1 MKKIISSLLSAA
13 FIVSALPQIP
23 AASAD
28 DGLADSGISY
38 TESVET
44 IQNPGAGYTNTVWA
58 VCKPGKTPVYSPTG
72 SLVLFF
78 IDIGAFSSG
87 VNGTTDAD
95 GNYTPGKDYD
105 LDKTF
110 FDSWRQTF
118 DNCRKNGCM
127 IAVRFRYDAVGKEN
141 PEPATF
147 DKVLAHIQQ
156 IKDSKILSDNAD
168 ILAYVESGFV
178 GKWGEQHGGKF
189 TTVDYK
195 TRLLSAML
203 RAVPEPVPV
212 TVRTP
217 DTFANLIGL
226 SRSDL
231 ADDQYYKRYSF
242 TDPDVVVDPIPCI
255 LDFERVGLY
264 DDGYMGSDSD
274 LGTYADREIETEWL
288 SRVTHHTYFG
298 GEFSGDI
305 DYAKKFNTY
314 LPENAIPEMYKTR
327 LSYINSNIFQLYKD
341 YTFGEE
347 YSVEGVDNS
356 AYYGQSVFQFIRDH
370 IGYRFVVRKAEN
382 TEQTTQGGDVQMKFD
397 LENTGFGEVV
407 FPTRQEV
414 MLEKN
419 GVIYSTNVS
428 FNGGYEWDTV
438 RNISNDLSIKLPDS
452 IDTGEWN
459 IYLRITPAVNNIGH
473 TPKYGI
479 RFANDDIWNP
489 QLGANYM
496 GKVNITKSDTV
507 GTDNYMMQNGIIVG
521 LSQYS
526 APVTYDDITVVDGEM
541 SNPREWKEENI
552 IKSAEEQSMSLRA
565 DEEAIYVMGKMSDA
579 ASAPVYNLEVHSGGE
594 RYWLYYASN
603 GYIYFDHDS
612 YAGCQCK
619 WNNGM
624 VEFKIPFE
632 VMGMSPGTPVDSIR
646 LFLQDS
652 ANDWK
657 ELGDLTAK
665 NVDIPSKITVY
676 TAEHDIRIKADK
688 AFMLFAETANEDLSC
703 QWYHN
708 GEAIEGATELSY
720 IIPTP
725 SADDEGSYSVKL
737 TNAKGIETTANI
749 VNIVKVVGTVPEVPP
764 QGSDVPGDTNCDGT
778 VELSDAILIMQSLA
792 NPNKYGIEGSDQ
804 NHLTE
809 QGRINGDV
817 EGGKNGL
824 TSNDALEIQRKLL
837 GLITD
842 FAK

>member
-1 MKKIISSLLSAA
+1 MKKLITSLLSAA

-28 DGLADSGISY
+28 NGLADSGISY

-44 IQNPGAGYTNTVWA
+44 IQNPGAGYTSTVWA

-95 GNYTPGKDYD
+95 GNYVPGKDYD
-105 LDKTF
+105 LDQTF

-127 IAVRFRYDAVGKEN
+127 IAVRFRYDAIGKAD
-141 PEPATF
+141 PEPASF
-147 DKVLAHIQQ
+147 DKVLAHIKQ
-156 IKDSKILSDNAD
+156 IKDSKILSDNED

-178 GKWGEQHGGKF
+178 GKWGEQHGGKY

-203 RAVPEPVPV
+203 NAVPEPVPV

-226 SRSDL
+226 SRADL
-231 ADDQYYKRYSF
+231 ADDKYYKRYSF
-242 TDPDVVVDPIPCI
+242 SDPDVVVDPFPCI

-288 SRVTHHTYFG
+288 SRVTHNTYFG

-305 DYAKKFNTY
+305 DYAKQFNTY

-327 LSYINSNIFQLYKD
+327 LSYINGNIFQLYKD

-347 YSVEGVDNS
+347 YSVEGIDNS

-382 TEQTTQGGDVQMKFD
+382 TAQTAQGGDVQMKFD

-407 FPTRQEV
+407 FPTRQKV
-414 MLEKN
+414 MLEKD

-428 FNGGYEWDTV
+428 FNGGAEWDTV

-452 IDTGEWN
+452 IDPGGWN
-459 IYLRITPAVNNIGH
+459 IYLRITPAVSNIGH

-479 RFANDDIWNP
+479 RFANDGIWNA

-507 GTDNYMMQNGIIVG
+507 GTDNYMMQNGAIVG
-521 LSQYS
+521 LVQYS
-526 APVTYDDITVVDGEM
+526 APVTYNDITVVDGEM
-541 SNPREWKEENI
+541 SNPREWKEADI

-579 ASAPVYNLEVHSGGE
+579 ASAPVYNLEVHSGSE
-594 RYWLYYASN
+594 RYWLYYASD

-619 WNNGM
+619 WKNGM

-632 VMGMSPGTPVDSIR
+632 VMGLTPGTPVDSIR

-676 TAEHDIRIKADK
+676 TAEHDIRINADK

-708 GEAIEGATELSY
+708 GKAIEGATKMTY
-720 IIPTP
+720 TIPKP
-725 SADDEGSYSVKL
+725 SASDEGSYSVKL
-737 TNAKGIETTANI
+737 TNVSGIETTTDI
-749 VNIVKVVGTVPEVPP
+749 VNIVKVVGAVPEVPP
-764 QGSDVPGDTNCDGT
+764 QGSDVPGDTNCDGI
-778 VELSDAILIMQSLA
+778 VELSDAILIMQALA
-792 NPNKYGIEGSDQ
+792 NPNKYGIDGSDL

>member
-1 MKKIISSLLSAA
+1 MKKLITSLLSAA

-28 DGLADSGISY
+28 NGLADSGISY

-44 IQNPGAGYTNTVWA
+44 IQNPGAGYTSTVWA

-95 GNYTPGKDYD
+95 GNYVPGKDYD
-105 LDKTF
+105 LDQTF

-141 PEPATF
+141 PEPASF
-147 DKVLAHIQQ
+147 DKVLAHIKQ
-156 IKDSKILSDNAD
+156 IKDSKILSDNED

-178 GKWGEQHGGKF
+178 GKWGEQHGGKY

-203 RAVPEPVPV
+203 NAVPEPIPV

-226 SRSDL
+226 SRADL
-231 ADDQYYKRYSF
+231 ADDKYYKRYSF
-242 TDPDVVVDPIPCI
+242 SDPDVVVDPFPCI

-288 SRVTHHTYFG
+288 SRVTHNTYFG

-305 DYAKKFNTY
+305 DYAKQFNTY

-327 LSYINSNIFQLYKD
+327 LSYINGNIFQLYKD

-347 YSVEGVDNS
+347 YSVEGIDNS

-382 TEQTTQGGDVQMKFD
+382 TAQTAQGGDVRMKFD

-407 FPTRQEV
+407 FPTRQKV
-414 MLEKN
+414 MLEKD

-428 FNGGYEWDTV
+428 FNGGAEWDTV

-452 IDTGEWN
+452 IAPGEWN
-459 IYLRITPAVNNIGH
+459 IYLRITPAVSNIGH

-479 RFANDDIWNP
+479 RFANDGIWNA

-507 GTDNYMMQNGIIVG
+507 GTDNYMVQNGAIVG
-521 LSQYS
+521 LVQYS

-541 SNPREWKEENI
+541 SNPREWKEADI

-565 DEEAIYVMGKMSDA
+565 DEEAIYVMGKMSNA

-594 RYWLYYASN
+594 RYWLYYASD

-619 WNNGM
+619 WKNGM

-632 VMGMSPGTPVDSIR
+632 VMGLTPGTPVDSIR

-676 TAEHDIRIKADK
+676 TAEHDIRINTDK
-688 AFMLFAETANEDLSC
+688 AFTLFAETANEDLSC

-708 GEAIEGATELSY
+708 GKAIEGATKMTY
-720 IIPTP
+720 TIPKP
-725 SADDEGSYSVKL
+725 SASDEGSYSVKL
-737 TNAKGIETTANI
+737 TNVSGIETTTNI
-749 VNIVKVVGTVPEVPP
+749 VNIVKVVGAVPEVPP

-778 VELSDAILIMQSLA
+778 VELSDAILIMQALA
-792 NPNKYGIEGSDQ
+792 NPNKYGIEGSDP

>member
-1 MKKIISSLLSAA
+1 MKKLITSLLSAA

-28 DGLADSGISY
+28 NGLADSGISY

-44 IQNPGAGYTNTVWA
+44 IQNPGAGYTSTVWA

-95 GNYTPGKDYD
+95 GNYVPGKDYD
-105 LDKTF
+105 LDQTF

-127 IAVRFRYDAVGKEN
+127 IAVRFRYDAIGKAD
-141 PEPATF
+141 PEPASF
-147 DKVLAHIQQ
+147 DKVLAHIKQ
-156 IKDSKILSDNAD
+156 IKDSKILSDNED

-178 GKWGEQHGGKF
+178 GKWGEQHGGKY

-203 RAVPEPVPV
+203 NAVPEPVPV

-226 SRSDL
+226 SRADL
-231 ADDQYYKRYSF
+231 ADDKYYKRYSF
-242 TDPDVVVDPIPCI
+242 SDPDVVVDPFPCI

-288 SRVTHHTYFG
+288 SRVTHNTYFG

-305 DYAKKFNTY
+305 DYAKQFNTY

-327 LSYINSNIFQLYKD
+327 LSYINGNIFQLYKD

-347 YSVEGVDNS
+347 YSVEGIDNS

-382 TEQTTQGGDVQMKFD
+382 TAQTAQGGDVQMKFD

-407 FPTRQEV
+407 FPTRQKV
-414 MLEKN
+414 MLEKD

-428 FNGGYEWDTV
+428 FNGGAEWDTV

-452 IDTGEWN
+452 IDPGEWN
-459 IYLRITPAVNNIGH
+459 IYLRITPAVSNIGH

-479 RFANDDIWNP
+479 RFANDGIWNA

-507 GTDNYMMQNGIIVG
+507 GTDNYMMQNGAIVG
-521 LSQYS
+521 LVQYS
-526 APVTYDDITVVDGEM
+526 APVTYNDITVVDGEM
-541 SNPREWKEENI
+541 SNPREWKEADI

-579 ASAPVYNLEVHSGGE
+579 ASAPVYNLEVHSGSE
-594 RYWLYYASN
+594 RYWLYYASD

-619 WNNGM
+619 WKNGM

-632 VMGMSPGTPVDSIR
+632 VMGLTPGTPVDSIR

-676 TAEHDIRIKADK
+676 TAEHDIRINADK

-708 GEAIEGATELSY
+708 GKAIEGATKMTY
-720 IIPTP
+720 TIPKP
-725 SADDEGSYSVKL
+725 SASDEGSYSVKL
-737 TNAKGIETTANI
+737 TNVSGIETTTDI
-749 VNIVKVVGTVPEVPP
+749 VNIVKVVGAVPEVPP
-764 QGSDVPGDTNCDGT
+764 QGSDVPGDTNCDGI
-778 VELSDAILIMQSLA
+778 VELSDAILIMQALA
-792 NPNKYGIEGSDQ
+792 NPNKYGIDGSDL